1 MTLLV
6 VGRGLLGSR
15 VAAAAEA
22 RGERVLGVRVPWGE
36 PDAALTAL
44 LDAAGAAAAEDPD
57 WDLAWCAGAGVVAT
71 AAADLDAEVDLFRAF
86 VAGVRPAPRTLF
98 LASSAGGL
106 YAGSAGP
113 PFTEEHEPR
122 PLAAYGRAKLAMEDA
137 TGVLAAAGGRV
148 VIARI
153 ANLYGP
159 GQDLEKP
166 QGLISQLCLTH
177 VTGRP
182 LRLYVSF
189 DSLRDYVY
197 VDDAADLVLALIERG
212 ATLEPGTVVAKIV
225 ATGAA
230 TSVGVLVDACV
241 RAFRRRPHVI
251 QCATTGGAQVLDLR
265 LRSRVW
271 PDLDAALRTPL
282 IVGLRA
288 TADDVEARH
297 RAGGL
302 RWQLG

>member
-6 VGRGLLGSR
+6 VGQGLLGSR
-15 VAAAAEA
+15 VASAAAA
-22 RGERVLGVRVPWGE
+22 RGERVHGVRVPWDDTE
-36 PDAALTAL
+36 AALAAL
-44 LDAAGAAAAEDPD
+44 LEATAAVAAEDPE

-71 AAADLDAEVDLFRAF
+71 SAEALDDEVALFRSF
-86 VAGVRPAPRTLF
+86 VAGVRPVPRVLF

-106 YAGSAGP
+106 YAGSADP
-113 PFTEEHEPR
+113 PFTETHEPR
-122 PLAAYGRAKLAMEDA
+122 PLAPYGRAKLAMEEAARD
-137 TGVLAAAGGRV
+137 LAAVGSRV
-148 VIARI
+148 VVGRI

-189 DSLRDYVY
+189 DSRRDYVY
-197 VDDAADLVLALIERG
+197 VDDAADLVLAMLARG
-212 ATLEPGTVVAKIV
+212 AALDPGAVVAKV
-225 ATGAA
+225 LATGAA
-230 TSVGVLVDACV
+230 TSVGQLVDACV

-251 QCATTGGAQVLDLR
+251 QCATDGGAQVLDLR
-265 LRSRVW
+265 LRSQVW
-271 PDLDAALRTPL
+271 ADLDAALHTPL
-282 IVGLRA
+282 VVGLRA

-297 RAGGL
+297 RAGL
-302 RWQLG
+302 LAALPD

>member
-6 VGRGLLGSR
+6 VGRGLLGAQ
-15 VAAAAEA
+15 VARTASA
-22 RGERVLGVRVPWGE
+22 RGERVHGVRVPWTDH
-36 PDAALTAL
+36 DAARAAL
-44 LDAAGAAAAEDPD
+44 LEACGRVAAEDPD

-71 AAADLDAEVDLFRAF
+71 GADVLEAEVALFRDV
-86 VAGVRPAPRTLF
+86 VAALRPVPRTFF

-113 PFTEEHEPR
+113 PFTEATEPR
-122 PLAAYGRAKLAMEDA
+122 PLAPYGHAKLAMEEAARGLADA
-137 TGVLAAAGGRV
+137 GSRVLLG
-148 VIARI
+148 RI

-159 GQDLEKP
+159 GQDLAKP

-177 VTGRP
+177 VTGKP

-197 VDDAADLVLALIERG
+197 VDDAADLVLEMLAR
-212 ATLEPGTVVAKIV
+212 ARTLEPGSVVVKV
-225 ATGAA
+225 LATGAA
-230 TSVGVLVDACV
+230 SSVGVLVDACI

-265 LRSRVW
+265 LRSRTW
-271 PDLDAALRTPL
+271 PDLDAVLRTPL
-282 IVGLRA
+282 LVGLRA

-297 RAGGL
+297 QAGVL
-302 RWQLG
+302 AWDPA